1 MELKIGCT
9 GWSYQ
14 GWHGTFYPKNLQA
27 KNYLKFYSKI
37 FNLTEINS
45 TYYKMPNQFM
55 TRKWHTDTPD
65 DFTFTAKFPKSITHE
80 QRLHNVKPLVQ
91 EFLYSIQPLRKKI
104 AALLIQLP
112 PSLSFSEAKPRITEL
127 FQYLPNYYK
136 FPIEA
141 RHDSWFTDEAIHY
154 CTQNKLAL
162 VWSEVEGVNNP
173 GVITSDYIYLRLIGD
188 RSIPEDQFGKII
200 QDKTKT
206 ILKWTNKIKE
216 IKDKVPLVLA
226 LSNNHLEGFAPA
238 TANSLR
244 ESLGLEKLEW
254 HDKAQTGLGDFEE
267 KKLHDLY
274 WHSTKLIE

>member
-14 GWHGTFYPKNLQA
+14 GWQGTFYPKNLQA

-55 TRKWHTDTPD
+55 TRKWYTDTPD

-127 FQYLPNYYK
+127 LQYLPNYYK

-141 RHDSWFTDEAIHY
+141 RHDSWFTDEVIDY

-173 GVITSDYIYLRLIGD
+173 GVITSEYVYLRLIGD

-206 ILKWTNKIKE
+206 ILKWAKKIKE

-244 ESLGLEKLEW
+244 KSLGLEKLEW
-254 HDKAQTGLGDFEE
+254 YDKAQTGLGDFDG
-267 KKLHDLY
+267 KKLYDLY
-274 WHSTKLIE
+274 RHSTKLIK